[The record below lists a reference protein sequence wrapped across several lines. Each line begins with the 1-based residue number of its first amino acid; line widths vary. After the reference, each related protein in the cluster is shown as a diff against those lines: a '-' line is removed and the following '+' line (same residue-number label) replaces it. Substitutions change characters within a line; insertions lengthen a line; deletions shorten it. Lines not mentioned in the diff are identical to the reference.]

1 MKKKFTWSWI
11 EDDCYAY
18 YGKEEL
24 GFIEFY
30 KPWKKWVW
38 NQSDGIIMSFSC
50 ISHVREKL
58 RQLESDCILPRGEVR
73 SKGGSR
79 HQTGGKA

>member
-1 MKKKFTWSWI
+1 MKKFEWEKI
-11 EDDCYAY
+11 EEDYYAY

-38 NQSDGIIMSFSC
+38 NQNEDIIMSLSC
-50 ISHVREKL
+50 LNKVCEKL
-58 RQLESDCILPRGEVR
+58 EELKWIE
-73 SKGGSR
+73 K
-79 HQTGGKA
+79 KN

>member
-1 MKKKFTWSWI
+1 MTKKFTWSEI
-11 EDDCYAY
+11 EVDDHVLNYYAY

-38 NQSDGIIMSFSC
+38 NQGEDIIMSESC
-50 ISHVREKL
+50 IKEVLAKL
-58 RQLESDCILPRGEVR
+58 TFL
-73 SKGGSR
+73 
-79 HQTGGKA
+79 TGVKS